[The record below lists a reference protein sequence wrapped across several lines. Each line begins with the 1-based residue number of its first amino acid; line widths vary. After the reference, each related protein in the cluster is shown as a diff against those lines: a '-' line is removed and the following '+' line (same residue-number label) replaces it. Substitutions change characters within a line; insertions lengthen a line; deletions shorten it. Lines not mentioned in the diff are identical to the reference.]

1 MKKIVFAIPFV
12 LLTVTGW
19 AQHKSERDKSER
31 DPFVNLAQKQVVQR
45 DTDTHVSPPRITP
58 PQAHRGDPVQSVETA
73 PKLNVLGLV
82 TNSRQPKAIV
92 AGAKSTY
99 IVAQGDKLGDYR
111 VARIDRSGIT
121 LAYKNTRFHCPLGE

>member
-1 MKKIVFAIPFV
+1 MKKIVFAFPF
-12 LLTVTGW
+12 LALTVTGW
-19 AQHKSERDKSER
+19 AQHKLER
-31 DPFVNLAQKQVVQR
+31 DPFVNLAQQQQVQHLEQ
-45 DTDTHVSPPRITP
+45 DTHSKIPVITT
-58 PQAHRGDPVQSVETA
+58 QAHHQTEMKQSAPV
-73 PKLNVLGLV
+73 PKINVLGLV

-121 LAYKNTRFHCPLGE
+121 LAYKQSRYHLPLGE

>member
-12 LLTVTGW
+12 LLTVSGW
-19 AQHKSERDKSER
+19 AQHKPER
-31 DPFVNLAQKQVVQR
+31 DPFVNLAQPKVQADQHLQIHDR
-45 DTDTHVSPPRITP
+45 GETKIT
-58 PQAHRGDPVQSVETA
+58 PQAHTQTRSKPMESA

-82 TNSRQPKAIV
+82 TNSHQPKAIV
-92 AGAKSTY
+92 AGTKSTY

-121 LAYKNTRFHCPLGE
+121 LAYKQTRYHCPLGQ

>member
-12 LLTVTGW
+12 LLNVAVW
-19 AQHKSERDKSER
+19 AQPKPER

-45 DTDTHVSPPRITP
+45 DTETHVSPPRTTTP
-58 PQAHRGDPVQSVETA
+58 QPHREDQVKLVETA

-92 AGAKSTY
+92 AGPKSTY
-99 IVAQGDKLGDYR
+99 IVAQGDQLGDYR

-121 LAYKNTRFHCPLGE
+121 LAYKQTRFHCPLGE

>member
-19 AQHKSERDKSER
+19 AQHKPER
-31 DPFVNLAQKQVVQR
+31 DPFVNLAQRPAQTDQTVVVHSGG
-45 DTDTHVSPPRITP
+45 DKAKITARVHTEDRT
-58 PQAHRGDPVQSVETA
+58 QKIESA

-92 AGAKSTY
+92 AGARSTY

-111 VARIDRSGIT
+111 VAKIDRSGIT
-121 LAYKNTRFHCPLGE
+121 LAHKQTRFHCPLGQ

>member
-1 MKKIVFAIPFV
+1 MKKIVLAIPFV
-12 LLTVTGW
+12 LMSVNAW
-19 AQHKSERDKSER
+19 AEAKIER
-31 DPFVNLAQKQVVQR
+31 DPFVDLSQKNSGLIVEDDWNRQAKQPEIRPRVQVR
-45 DTDTHVSPPRITP
+45 PAPKVSPI
-58 PQAHRGDPVQSVETA
+58 A

-92 AGAKSTY
+92 AGEKSTF

-121 LAYKNTRFHCPLGE
+121 LAFKQNRYQIPLGQ